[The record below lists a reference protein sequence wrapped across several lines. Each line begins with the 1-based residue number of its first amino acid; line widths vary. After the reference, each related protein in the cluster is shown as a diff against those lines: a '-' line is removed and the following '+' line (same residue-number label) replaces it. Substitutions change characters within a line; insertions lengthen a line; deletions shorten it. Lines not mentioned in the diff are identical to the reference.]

1 MTTTV
6 NELAFVFPGQGSQ
19 SVGML
24 ADAFEQFPVVRG
36 TFDQA
41 SEVLGL
47 NASELALSGPQ
58 QQLNRTEITQPLLL
72 CASVALWRV
81 WCELSEQR
89 PGWLAGHSLG
99 EYSALVCAE
108 ALSFEDALGLVQLR
122 GQLMQ
127 AAVAE
132 GEGAMAAI
140 LGLDDAQVEQA
151 CEQACEG
158 AQSVSAAN
166 YNSPGQV
173 VIAGHAAAVERAI
186 VLAKDAGAKRAMAL
200 AVSVPS
206 HCELMRPAAEQL
218 ADTLANTEF
227 AACKIPVIHNV
238 DVSPA
243 GRASDIRQR
252 LAQQL
257 HSPVR
262 WSDSVQYLAS
272 QGVTTLAECGP
283 GKVLSGLARRIDRN
297 LSGVALEPPA
307 DLQDLANSQQT

>member
-1 MTTTV
+1 
-6 NELAFVFPGQGSQ
+6 
-19 SVGML
+19 ML
-24 ADAFEQFPVVRG
+24 ADAFEHFPVVRR
-36 TFDQA
+36 TFEQA

-58 QQLNRTEITQPLLL
+58 QELNRTEITQPLLL
-72 CASVALWRV
+72 CSSVALWRV
-81 WCELSEQR
+81 WCELTEHR

-99 EYSALVCAE
+99 EYSALVCAD
-108 ALSFEDALGLVQLR
+108 ALDFEDALRLVQLR

-151 CEQACEG
+151 CEQASEG
-158 AQSVSAAN
+158 GQSVSAAN

-173 VIAGHAAAVERAI
+173 VIAGHAPAVERAI
-186 VLAKDAGAKRAMAL
+186 AQAKEAGAKRAMAL

-206 HCELMRPAAEQL
+206 HCELMRPAAEKL
-218 ADTLANTEF
+218 ADTLANTQF
-227 AACKIPVIHNV
+227 ADCKIPVIHNV

-243 GRASDIRQR
+243 GAAADIRQR

-262 WSDSVQYLAS
+262 WSASVQHLAT

-283 GKVLSGLARRIDRN
+283 GKVLSGLARRIDRS
-297 LSGVALEPPA
+297 LSGVALEAPA
-307 DLQDLANSQQT
+307 SLQNLANSQQT